1 MPGYTSLWILLLKL
15 LDMFEA
21 FLDYF
26 VQVAVQFTK
35 GADHQWALV
44 WMQSNPTEKGW
55 NVLDAVVT
63 IVHNGLD
70 FVAQFVVLLPAGDG
84 AWNNSVTPHYV
95 IPT

>member
-1 MPGYTSLWILLLKL
+1 MPGYTSMWILLLKL
-15 LDMFEA
+15 LDLFEA

-35 GADHQWALV
+35 AADGQWELV
-44 WMQSNPTEKGW
+44 WLESGPTQKGW
-55 NVLDAVVT
+55 DVLDAVVT

-84 AWNNSVTPHYV
+84 AWNNSVTAHYMV
-95 IPT
+95 P